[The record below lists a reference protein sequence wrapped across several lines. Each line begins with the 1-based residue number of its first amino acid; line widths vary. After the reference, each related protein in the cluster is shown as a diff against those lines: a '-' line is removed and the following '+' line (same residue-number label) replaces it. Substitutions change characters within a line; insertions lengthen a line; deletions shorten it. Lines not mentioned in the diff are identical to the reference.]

1 MPKPT
6 GHLADIDHIAELDGF
21 MRGHTIVSVGES
33 PNSYS
38 EVYEKV
44 MKQFT
49 VNRPEY
55 TDDYA
60 SDEAFDKVVGEALDK
75 KSLMNGGAEDG

>member
-1 MPKPT
+1 
-6 GHLADIDHIAELDGF
+6 

-38 EVYEKV
+38 EVYKKV

-60 SDEAFDKVVGEALDK
+60 SEETFDKVVGEALDK
-75 KSLMNGGAEDG
+75 KLSMNGGIDDG